1 MKWFIIALV
10 TASLIGSVMWV
21 MPSPRQ
27 RHQAELRLRARK
39 LGIQVR
45 LARVALPRAQ
55 GEMEGEVC
63 TTPAYRI
70 PRTNLDRR
78 ERDNWSGWEVLRVET
93 LNNDGLIE
101 HWSWSRRADTLPA
114 AALEQINRLLEQ
126 LPDDVLG
133 VESTPLSLTFYWDER
148 GDVSRL
154 EQLHALA
161 QPLLEQKI

>member
-10 TASLIGSVMWV
+10 TASLIGSIMWV

-27 RHQAELRLRARK
+27 RYQAELRLRARK
-39 LGIQVR
+39 LGIQVQ
-45 LARVALPRAQ
+45 LARVSLPRAR

-63 TTPAYRI
+63 TIPAYRI

-78 ERDNWSGWEVLRVET
+78 ERDNWLGWEVMRVDT

-101 HWSWSRRADTLPA
+101 SWSWSKKAGGLSA
-114 AALEQINRLLEQ
+114 AALVQINRLLEQ

-133 VESTPLSLTFYWDER
+133 VESTPLSLTLYWDER
-148 GDVSRL
+148 GDATQL
-154 EQLHALA
+154 ERLHALA